1 VPVIPQRE
9 LRNSVAEV
17 LRRADASDDFTI
29 TVAAIAALLF
39 VLGLALLV
47 APDTVP
53 GLMVPR
59 DGGATVDGGTP
70 IQ

>member
-1 VPVIPQRE
+1 
-9 LRNSVAEV
+9 V

-53 GLMVPR
+53 GLMLPR

-70 IQ
+70 TH